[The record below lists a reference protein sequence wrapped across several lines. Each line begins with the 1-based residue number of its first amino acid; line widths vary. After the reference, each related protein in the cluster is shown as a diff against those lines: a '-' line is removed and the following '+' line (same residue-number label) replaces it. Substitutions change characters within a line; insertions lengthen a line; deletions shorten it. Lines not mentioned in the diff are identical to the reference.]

1 LKQGTSKLLLFIS
14 VAIVIAVVLLELTL
28 AKIVRYTTTYS
39 SGFDLTFFG
48 SIVIPLI
55 AFGYIIIICS
65 RVITRDIIRKNTP
78 NLQLLQR
85 TVIISTVICSILL
98 SYIWIEMFMYSK
110 YTIIFVISV
119 IGISYSTSSFV
130 LALLAYRFLIW
141 LRAYRN
147 HVILS
152 YVIASSLLSLTVALT
167 MANVIYMLA
176 SQIPII
182 SRNSAHILAY
192 VVTNPYFEATF
203 LYVSIISFMSIWL
216 ASLFLFREYY
226 AQTKRYRYLLLSCV
240 PLFYFLTQFQPFLIQ
255 LFAEYRLADPTAF
268 GILYSLFISY
278 SKPIGGIFFGL
289 AFFVVA
295 GKVRITPLK
304 DYLVLAGLG
313 LIFFFTTNQAIVLN
327 NLTYPP
333 FGVAS
338 SSLLGLASFLVFL
351 GIYGSALSFAQ
362 DTSIRRQVRSSVS
375 HELRLMDRIGMSE
388 VQEQVSRRVSI
399 ITKNLTKE
407 MEVETGIGTSLNED
421 EVQNYIS
428 EVIDELQ
435 EHKKLK

>member
-1 LKQGTSKLLLFIS
+1 
-14 VAIVIAVVLLELTL
+14 
-28 AKIVRYTTTYS
+28 
-39 SGFDLTFFG
+39 
-48 SIVIPLI
+48 
-55 AFGYIIIICS
+55 
-65 RVITRDIIRKNTP
+65 
-78 NLQLLQR
+78 
-85 TVIISTVICSILL
+85 
-98 SYIWIEMFMYSK
+98 
-110 YTIIFVISV
+110 
-119 IGISYSTSSFV
+119 
-130 LALLAYRFLIW
+130 
-141 LRAYRN
+141 
-147 HVILS
+147 
-152 YVIASSLLSLTVALT
+152 

-226 AQTKRYRYLLLSCV
+226 AQTKRYRYLLLNCV

-351 GIYGSALSFAQ
+351 GIYGSDSFICTRYKYKE
-362 DTSIRRQVRSSVS
+362 TSSKF
-375 HELRLMDRIGMSE
+375 RI
-388 VQEQVSRRVSI
+388 
-399 ITKNLTKE
+399 T
-407 MEVETGIGTSLNED
+407 
-421 EVQNYIS
+421 
-428 EVIDELQ
+428 
-435 EHKKLK
+435 

>member
-1 LKQGTSKLLLFIS
+1 MKQGTSKLLLFIS